1 MESRREGRR
10 AERRE
15 STAGGRA
22 GEQEGE
28 QEEWQQSRAFNQK
41 GREWEGR
48 RQNRRGG
55 MKKDSMLEGKRRIG
69 MLGSNQAR
77 SAEGNNVGKQ
87 LSRK

>member
-55 MKKDSMLEGKRRIG
+55 MKKDSMLERGKG
-69 MLGSNQAR
+69 GWGCWGAT
-77 SAEGNNVGKQ
+77 KQ
-87 LSRK
+87 EVRKVTM

>member
-15 STAGGRA
+15 STAGGRT

-41 GREWEGR
+41 SREWEGR
-48 RQNRRGG
+48 RQKRRGWA
-55 MKKDSMLEGKRRIG
+55 S
-69 MLGSNQAR
+69 
-77 SAEGNNVGKQ
+77 
-87 LSRK
+87 